1 MENYCCGH
9 LLYGVLIMALVL
21 FDGIVDTDILWTLEI
36 ILIELLVSLVVLF
49 HFGDC

>member
-1 MENYCCGH
+1 MT
-9 LLYGVLIMALVL
+9 LDL
-21 FDGIVDTDILWTLEI
+21 FDGIVDNDILWTLEI